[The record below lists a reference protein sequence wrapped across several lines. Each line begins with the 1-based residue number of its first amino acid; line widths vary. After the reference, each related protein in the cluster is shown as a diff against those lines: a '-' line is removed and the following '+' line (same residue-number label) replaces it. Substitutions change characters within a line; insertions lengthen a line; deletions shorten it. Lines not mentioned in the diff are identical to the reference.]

1 MVIFAAYQLIP
12 KTHKEG
18 IHLLCCIR
26 SYIILDTYIS
36 IEGHTSKTLQD
47 SKAGF
52 QNFANLI
59 KVRITFTVYK
69 LLNLYSMSIFTF
81 RSLLESFHLRRIET
95 FLNYI
100 GISMPL
106 MILRQKELVSTIT
119 QNLMKSYMGH

>member
-18 IHLLCCIR
+18 IHLLRCIH
-26 SYIILDTYIS
+26 SYVILDTYIS
-36 IEGHTSKTLQD
+36 MEGYTSKTLQD
-47 SKAGF
+47 GKAEF
-52 QNFANLI
+52 QNFADLI
-59 KVRITFTVYK
+59 KVRITFK
-69 LLNLYSMSIFTF
+69 WILNHYLMSIFTS
-81 RSLLESFHLRRIET
+81 RSLLESFHLRRIGT

-100 GISMPL
+100 GTSMPL

>member
-18 IHLLCCIR
+18 IHLLRCIR
-26 SYIILDTYIS
+26 SYVILDTYIS
-36 IEGHTSKTLQD
+36 MEGHTSKTLQD
-47 SKAGF
+47 GKAEF
-52 QNFANLI
+52 QNFADLI

-119 QNLMKSYMGH
+119 QNLMKSYMSH